1 MRFLLR
7 NFSKLINIGRRN
19 IYRWNSA
26 NLHRLLIA
34 SMYKLVCIH
43 RVLMLTLRFP
53 PFCCLSYQWSISRI
67 VTLRI
72 VTRFIG
78 LSSPF
83 SRRFPVRSFSFDVN
97 TKNSEIRV
105 SPAKAFRR
113 FNNFLAWNHHLSFS
127 PSAFSFVLAVFG
139 VASKHVDGNIIV
151 RISRGGIRWKLCAS
165 LCARES

>member
-26 NLHRLLIA
+26 NFHRLLIA
-34 SMYKLVCIH
+34 SMYKFVCIH

-97 TKNSEIRV
+97 TKILKYVFLRRRRSEDLTTSLREIIIFLFL
-105 SPAKAFRR
+105 PQR
-113 FNNFLAWNHHLSFS
+113 FPLFLLFS
-127 PSAFSFVLAVFG
+127 GLPPNTWMV
-139 VASKHVDGNIIV
+139 
-151 RISRGGIRWKLCAS
+151 ISLYGS
-165 LCARES
+165 HEEV